1 MLGFVGKM
9 LGFLNPT
16 YLVNSTDLSIST
28 NIDNSPDVLFLA
40 GCFLVLFLVP
50 RGKMLSPI
58 NVLILAANY

>member
-16 YLVNSTDLSIST
+16 YLVNSTVLSISA
-28 NIDNSPDVLFLA
+28 NIDNSPGVLFSA
-40 GCFLVLFLVP
+40 GCFLVLFLVL

-58 NVLILAANY
+58 NVLILAGNY